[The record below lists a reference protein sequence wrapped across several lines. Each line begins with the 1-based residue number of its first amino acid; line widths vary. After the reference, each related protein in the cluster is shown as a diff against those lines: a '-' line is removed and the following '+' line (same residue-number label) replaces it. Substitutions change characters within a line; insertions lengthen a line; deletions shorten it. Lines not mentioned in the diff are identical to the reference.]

1 MADHPLTEMEFD
13 YTGMRTAFDRADYNA
28 PHHTEGQL
36 MTDQITLEEAL
47 ELVTFKRT
55 QSELSPYGTWI
66 VCHVKTDVVGDVF
79 GRVWGCV
86 HSDVHGSIRGQVRGT
101 IGGREWEF
109 IETPKEK
116 FQRLLEEKGDQE
128 LIEAFNQLEDN

>member
-1 MADHPLTEMEFD
+1 MK
-13 YTGMRTAFDRADYNA
+13 
-28 PHHTEGQL
+28 
-36 MTDQITLEEAL
+36 QITLEEAL
-47 ELVTFKRT
+47 NLVTFK
-55 QSELSPYGTWI
+55 QDADGSWI

-79 GRVWGCV
+79 GDVWGCV